1 MAGHSKW
8 SNIKHRKGRQDAKKG
23 KIFTKVSKEIFQA
36 VRTGGENQETNAA
49 LRMALDKAKQVN
61 MPNDNVE
68 RTIKKALGNVEG
80 IMYEEIVYEGYAPHG
95 IAVYVETLTENKNR
109 TAADIRLAFNKNGG
123 NLGENGCV
131 SFMFSRRGW
140 LIYEKLT
147 EIDEDEIMLTAL
159 EAGAEDVSFSEDA
172 VEIFTHAEEIQ
183 DVKKV
188 FKETASLELASAEA
202 AMVPAVKTSL
212 KEDELDEVMQLI
224 EALEDND
231 DVQRVAHNAVL

>member
-23 KIFTKVSKEIFQA
+23 KVFTKVSKEIFQA
-36 VRTGGENQETNAA
+36 VRNGGENQETNAA
-49 LRMALDKAKQVN
+49 LRMALEKAKQVN

-68 RTIKKALGNVEG
+68 RTIKKALGNVDG
-80 IMYEEIVYEGYAPHG
+80 ITYEEIVYEGYAPHG

-140 LIYEKLT
+140 LIYEKLA

-159 EAGAEDVSFSEDA
+159 EAGAEDVTFSEDA
-172 VEIFTHAEEIQ
+172 VEIFTQAEEMQ

-188 FKETASLELASAEA
+188 FKEIASLELASAEA
-202 AMVPAVKTSL
+202 AMVPAVKTAL
-212 KEDELDEVMQLI
+212 KEEDLDEVMQLI

-231 DVQRVAHNAVL
+231 DVQRVAHSAVL